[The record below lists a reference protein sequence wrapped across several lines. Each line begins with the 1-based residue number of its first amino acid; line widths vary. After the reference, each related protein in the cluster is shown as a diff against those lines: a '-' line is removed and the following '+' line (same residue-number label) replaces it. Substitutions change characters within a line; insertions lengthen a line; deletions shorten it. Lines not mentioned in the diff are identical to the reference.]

1 MGPCFS
7 VFKVKNISY
16 LETHKY
22 AHSILG
28 YSWKDTVPVFMC
40 LELGSFFVQFLV
52 LYSHYN
58 IRVFVWLS
66 SQSYTRYYINSSS
79 MIISCKLVEPCL
91 SLKTDSDPCLC
102 ACMCA
107 CVHAHVWF
115 SFITESKEKHAMQTS
130 GIFSCLNYMMSIV
143 GLYPFSFLPFNIL
156 TSNIC

>member
-22 AHSILG
+22 VHPILG

-40 LELGSFFVQFLV
+40 LVLSNFVHFILITISVFLFDCHHNRILDTV
-52 LYSHYN
+52 
-58 IRVFVWLS
+58 
-66 SQSYTRYYINSSS
+66 NSSS

-91 SLKTDSDPCLC
+91 SLKTDGDPCLC
-102 ACMCA
+102 ACTCA

-115 SFITESKEKHAMQTS
+115 SFITYSKEKHAMQTS
-130 GIFSCLNYMMSIV
+130 GIFSCLNYMMSVV
-143 GLYPFSFLPFNIL
+143 GPYPFSFLPFNVL